1 MREKVSV
8 RKAAKELLEEA
19 GKPMHYMEILKRI
32 LHRCNLQ
39 GKTPHETVRALMGT
53 SPDFIRVAEGIY
65 ALSAWKK
72 YKPARFAKDIAYS
85 ILESKG
91 KPMPL
96 DDLGVKIAEERKFVG
111 SPKVVARNAIRND
124 KRFRINK
131 MTELVY
137 LVEWDRN

>member
-1 MREKVSV
+1 MREKMLVT
-8 RKAAKELLEEA
+8 KAAKELLEKT
-19 GKPMHYMEILKRI
+19 GKPMHYMEITKQI
-32 LHRCNLQ
+32 LLRCNLQ

-65 ALSAWKK
+65 ALSAWKE

-91 KPMPL
+91 KPMSL
-96 DDLGVKIAEERKFVG
+96 DDLGVKIFEERKFVG
-111 SPKVVARNAIRND
+111 DSKVVVRNAIRND
-124 KRFRINK
+124 KRFRMDK

-137 LVEWDRN
+137 LADW

>member
-8 RKAAKELLEEA
+8 RKAAKELLDEA
-19 GKPMHYMEILKRI
+19 GKPMHYMEITKQI
-32 LHRCNLQ
+32 LHRCNLH
-39 GKTPHETVRALMGT
+39 GETPHESVRSIIGT
-53 SPDFIRVAEGIY
+53 SPNFIRVAEGIY
-65 ALSAWKK
+65 ALSTWKE

-91 KPMPL
+91 KPMSL
-96 DDLGVKIAEERKFVG
+96 DDLGVKIFEERKFVG

-124 KRFRINK
+124 KRFRLNK

-137 LVEWDRN
+137 LAEW